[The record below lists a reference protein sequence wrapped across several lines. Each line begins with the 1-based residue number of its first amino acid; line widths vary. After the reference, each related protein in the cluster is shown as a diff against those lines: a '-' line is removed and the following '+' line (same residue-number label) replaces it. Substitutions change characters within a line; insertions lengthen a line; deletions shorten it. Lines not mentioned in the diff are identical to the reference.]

1 MPGQLKP
8 RLKPL
13 SEQTIVITGATSGI
27 GLSTARHAV
36 KAGAKVML
44 IARNGEALERLE
56 RELAQAGGNVAS
68 HVADVADHAQ
78 LQAAADAAL
87 ERFGTFDTWVNN
99 AGVSTY
105 GRLEQTPLDD
115 QRRLFETNYWGV
127 VNGSLIALPTLKK
140 NGGALINLGSELSDA
155 FLPLQGA
162 YIASKHAV
170 MGFTDALRVELLA
183 ERAPVSVTLIKPS
196 GIDTMFVEHAKNHL
210 DFQPRLPPPV
220 YAPDIVARAI
230 LHAASHPVRD
240 LYVGSAG
247 RATVGLA
254 RVFPALFDRFASR
267 AGVRAQRTGRE
278 LVEGDGLYSSASE
291 LRERSGHNGPVR
303 ETSLYTS
310 AAKHRSM
317 QAVLLTAGA
326 ALVAASVLAHRN
338 GKLARH

>member
-1 MPGQLKP
+1 MRI

-27 GLSTARHAV
+27 GLATARHAA
-36 KAGAKVML
+36 KARANVML
-44 IARNGEALERLE
+44 IARNGEALEKLE
-56 RELAQAGGNVAS
+56 NELREAGGRVAS

-78 LQAAADAAL
+78 LQAAADAAIAK
-87 ERFGTFDTWVNN
+87 FGGFDTWVNN

-105 GRLEQTPLDD
+105 GTLEQTPLED

-140 NGGALINLGSELSDA
+140 RGGALINLGSELSDA
-155 FLPLQGA
+155 FIPLQGS
-162 YIASKHAV
+162 YVASKHAV
-170 MGFTDALRVELLA
+170 MGFTDALRLELLA
-183 ERAPVSVTLIKPS
+183 EHAPVSVTLIKPS

-220 YAPDIVARAI
+220 YAPEVVARAI

-254 RVFPALFDRFASR
+254 RLFPSLFDRVVSR
-267 AGVRAQRTGRE
+267 VGVQAQRTERE
-278 LVEGDGLYSSASE
+278 LVKSDGLHASASE

-303 ETSLYTS
+303 ETSFYTS
-310 AAKHRSM
+310 AAKHRSL
-317 QAVLLTAGA
+317 QAALLTAA
-326 ALVAASVLAHRN
+326 TALLAASLLARRN
-338 GKLARH
+338 GKLVRR